1 MATVTVQVRRE
12 WPATVYSFTDKGQA
26 LMFAHSCKRDGD
38 YRVAV
43 SA

>member
-1 MATVTVQVRRE
+1 MAKVTVQVRSE
-12 WPATVYSFTDKGQA
+12 WPAKTYSFTDKAQA

-38 YRVAV
+38 YRVSV